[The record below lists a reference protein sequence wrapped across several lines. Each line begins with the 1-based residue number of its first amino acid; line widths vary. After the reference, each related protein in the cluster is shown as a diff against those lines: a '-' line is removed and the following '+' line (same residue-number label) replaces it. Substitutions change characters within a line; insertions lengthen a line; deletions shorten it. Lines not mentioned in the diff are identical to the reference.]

1 MIFQKSTKKQHV
13 SDFFIG
19 NKPIEKTQ
27 EYTYLGLKLSSN
39 GSFTQAIKTL
49 ADKGTQALFLIK
61 KKANF
66 SNLKPK
72 LAIEIFNIIISPILL
87 YNSEIWGGYTCTNHS
102 KDFHKWNQTP
112 TEKAHLKF
120 CKLYLGLH
128 GKATNAASRGELGKF
143 PILLDIHKRLIKYI
157 LHINSLSD
165 STIVKQAFIMSKELH
180 LNKQQGFYSNVMKI
194 LKSFDQTSQ
203 INNLEMLTRHHIT
216 QHVTNMKNKY
226 SLFWKHKLTNS
237 PKLHFLSTFKSE
249 FKIEEYLNQVNNPTY
264 RRLLTQFRVS
274 CHTLNIEQG
283 RYRKI
288 PREQRFCEFCDAHE
302 IEDEFHFS
310 LSCKY
315 YEQQRKDL
323 NSILKTKMKTP
334 INFETNDD
342 LLYLLSSNDP
352 DLVNIFSKYIIH
364 FCMFQETKRMP

>member
-1 MIFQKSTKKQHV
+1 MEINLKKTKVMIFQKSTKKQHV

-72 LAIEIFNIIISPILL
+72 LAIKIFNSIISPILL
-87 YNSEIWGGYTCTNHS
+87 YNSEIWGGYTCTN

-143 PILLDIHKRLIKYI
+143 PLLLDIHKRLIKYI
-157 LHINSLSD
+157 LHINSLSN
-165 STIVKQAFIMSKELH
+165 ELH

-194 LKSFDQTSQ
+194 LKSFDHTSQ
-203 INNLEMLTRHHIT
+203 INNHIT

-226 SLFWKHKLTNS
+226 SLFWKHELTNS

-302 IEDEFHFS
+302 IEDELHFS

-323 NSILKTKMKTP
+323 NSILKTKMQTP

-352 DLVNIFSKYIIH
+352 DLVNIFSKYIFACFKKRNECLDTRLIH
-364 FCMFQETKRMP
+364 NT